1 MADRQWTF
9 GNVLGYLYL
18 AFAVYT
24 DADLDEAVDWSI
36 KAIFTNA
43 GQVCLAGSRLYV
55 QKDIYKEFL
64 SRFHI
69 KTKQMVVGDPMDQ
82 KTEIG
87 PLSSEEHYKKVV
99 GYLDLKE
106 KEGFTI
112 LCGGKGKGWWRKR
125 EKGKRRRD
133 V

>member
-1 MADRQWTF
+1 MQI
-9 GNVLGYLYL
+9 
-18 AFAVYT
+18 
-24 DADLDEAVDWSI
+24 LDEAVDWSI

-69 KTKQMVVGDPMDQ
+69 KTEQMVVGDPMDQ

-106 KEGFTI
+106 KEGN
-112 LCGGKGKGWWRKR
+112 
-125 EKGKRRRD
+125 RRNRR
-133 V
+133 VPKIPLGYEYSGFSRFPLQYSRPVNSRTE